1 MNWLDVVLIVAL
13 IVAGFFGFRM
23 GLWKIIF
30 SVAGV
35 IVGIILAGR
44 FASALGER
52 LTFISDATVA
62 QIAGFAIIFAVVM
75 IASAIAASML
85 QKVLSAML
93 LGWVNGLGGL
103 ALGVLLDVL
112 AWGFLLEAASRLS
125 FLGLQTTIDQ
135 SVMARF
141 VTRVFNLLAGLVP
154 GGGWPL

>member
-1 MNWLDVVLIVAL
+1 MNWLDIVLIVAL
-13 IVAGFFGFRM
+13 LVAGFFGLRM

-35 IVGIILAGR
+35 VVGIVLAGR

-62 QIAGFAIIFAVVM
+62 QIAGFAIIFAVIM

-93 LGWVNGLGGL
+93 LGWVSPVGGL
-103 ALGVLLDVL
+103 VLGVLLDIL

-125 FLGLQTTIDQ
+125 FLGFQTTIDQ
-135 SVMARF
+135 SPMARF
-141 VTRVFNLLAGLVP
+141 VMKVFNLLAGLLP
-154 GGGWPL
+154 GGGWSL